1 MKDNTAPSMP
11 APCPPPGR
19 RFTLIELLIVI
30 AIITILSFHGEKKV
44 CKEKPV
50 NGAFVASLLL
60 APLGGCRPPGPPRKS
75 RFTLIELLVVIAII
89 TILASMLLP
98 ALNQA
103 RNRAKATGCLNNLKT
118 VAMVFT
124 LYADSGDDYLPSPY
138 PLSGGGNWAT
148 TLVDARL
155 LTDNYAC
162 AACPAF
168 PILEKAGAT
177 TLYPSQQ
184 VFGMNMWLSGSY
196 AARRHTKRGR
206 IGWNEAQYLP
216 LKNPSRTVL
225 VADSVYM
232 GGATELDPLNGYQFP
247 LLCADGYGH
256 FRHGGRMQAAMLD
269 GSAAALE
276 VSAAVQDSKF
286 KKIVVNNTLL
296 SY

>member
-1 MKDNTAPSMP
+1 MKDNTTLSMP
-11 APCPPPGR
+11 APCPPSR
-19 RFTLIELLIVI
+19 R
-30 AIITILSFHGEKKV
+30 
-44 CKEKPV
+44 
-50 NGAFVASLLL
+50 
-60 APLGGCRPPGPPRKS
+60 

-98 ALNQA
+98 VLNQA
-103 RNRAKATGCLNNLKT
+103 RDRAKATGCLNNLKT
-118 VAMVFT
+118 AAAAFA
-124 LYADSGDDYLPSPY
+124 LYADSSDDYLPSPY

-148 TLVDARL
+148 ALVDAKL
-155 LTDNYAC
+155 IPDNYTC
-162 AACPAF
+162 VACPVL
-168 PILEKAGAT
+168 PILKKAGST

-196 AARRHTKRGR
+196 AARRHAKRSR
-206 IGWNEAQYLP
+206 VGWDEAQYLP

-232 GGATELDPLNGYQFP
+232 GGATELGPLNGYQFP

-256 FRHGGRMQAAMLD
+256 FRHGRRMQSAMLD

-276 VSAAVQDSKF
+276 VTVAVRDCKF
-286 KKIVVNNTLL
+286 KKIVVNNALL